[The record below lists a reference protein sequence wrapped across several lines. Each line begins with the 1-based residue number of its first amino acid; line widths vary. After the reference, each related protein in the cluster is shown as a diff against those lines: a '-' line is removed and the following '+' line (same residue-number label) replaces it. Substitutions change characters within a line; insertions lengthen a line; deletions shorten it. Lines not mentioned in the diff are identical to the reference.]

1 MSLEEIAK
9 ALQEGGTA
17 EPTKPSLG
25 KILIPEGYTIKQI
38 AKAVERNS
46 KGRSKN
52 AKTPFHEKDF
62 LDLVTD
68 EAFIQDMVKKHPR
81 LLANIPTKEAAVYR
95 LEGYLFPA
103 TYNLSL
109 IHI

>member
-1 MSLEEIAK
+1 MSLEEIAS

-38 AKAVERNS
+38 AKAVEHNS
-46 KGRSKN
+46 KG
-52 AKTPFHEKDF
+52 KTKKLKHLLTRRI

-68 EAFIQDMVKKHPR
+68 EAFIQDMVKDIQ
-81 LLANIPTKEAAVYR
+81 NY
-95 LEGYLFPA
+95 
-103 TYNLSL
+103 
-109 IHI
+109 